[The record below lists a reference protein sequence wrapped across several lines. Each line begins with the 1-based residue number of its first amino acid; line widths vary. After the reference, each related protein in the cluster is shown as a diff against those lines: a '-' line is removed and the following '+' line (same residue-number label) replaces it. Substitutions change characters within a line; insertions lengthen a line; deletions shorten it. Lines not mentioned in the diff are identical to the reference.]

1 MSSTQAEPTSF
12 AFTEANMKL
21 VEKAIKKYPEG
32 RQMSAVKTLL
42 DLAQR
47 QMGAQSGAAWLP
59 RAAMDKVAEILG
71 VAPIRVYEVATFYSM
86 FNLEPVGKYHLQVCT
101 TTPCWLRGSDDV
113 VAACKKATGIQAF
126 GETSEDGL
134 FTLKE
139 VECLGACVNAPILQV
154 NDDYFEDMDAARTEA
169 LIADL
174 KAGKPLPPAGSLGGR
189 KSSAPA
195 PGQTTLISAPG
206 ISAPGSSE

>member
-1 MSSTQAEPTSF
+1 MSSTHAEPTSF

-32 RQMSAVKTLL
+32 RQMSAVKSLL
-42 DLAQR
+42 DMAQR
-47 QMGAQSGAAWLP
+47 QVGAQTGSTWLP

-71 VAPIRVYEVATFYSM
+71 VAPIRVYEIATFYTM
-86 FNLEPVGKYHLQVCT
+86 FNLEPVGKYHLQLCT
-101 TTPCWLRGSDDV
+101 TTPCWLRGSDDIV
-113 VAACKKATGIQAF
+113 SACKKATGIANF
-126 GETSEDGL
+126 GETSADGL

-154 NDDYFEDMDAARTEA
+154 NDDYYEDMDAARTQA
-169 LIADL
+169 LIEDL

-195 PGQTTLISAPG
+195 PCQTTLL
-206 ISAPGSSE
+206 SAPGSAE

>member
-1 MSSTQAEPTSF
+1 MSSTHANPTSF

-32 RQMSAVKTLL
+32 RQMSAVKSLL

-47 QMGAQSGAAWLP
+47 QMGAQTGSIWLP

-71 VAPIRVYEVATFYSM
+71 VAPMRVYEVATFYTM
-86 FNLEPVGKYHLQVCT
+86 FNLQPVGKYHLQVCT
-101 TTPCWLRGSDDV
+101 TTPCWLRGSDDIV
-113 VAACKKATGIQAF
+113 RACKAASGVKNF
-126 GETSEDGL
+126 GETSEDGV

-154 NDDYFEDMDAARTEA
+154 NDDYYEDMDAARVEA
-169 LIADL
+169 LLNDL
-174 KAGKPLPPAGSLGGR
+174 RAGKPLPPAGSLGGR
-189 KSSAPA
+189 QSSAPA
-195 PGQTTLISAPG
+195 SGQTSLV
-206 ISAPGSSE
+206 SAPGSAE

>member
-1 MSSTQAEPTSF
+1 MSSTHAEPTSF
-12 AFTEANMKL
+12 AFTETNMKL

-32 RQMSAVKTLL
+32 RQMSAVKSLL

-47 QMGAQSGAAWLP
+47 QMEAQTGSAWLP
-59 RAAMDKVAEILG
+59 RVAMDRVAEILG
-71 VAPIRVYEVATFYSM
+71 VAPMRVYEVATFYTM
-86 FNLEPVGKYHLQVCT
+86 FNLKPVGKYHLQVCT

-113 VAACKKATGIQAF
+113 VSACKKASGIKHF

-154 NDDYFEDMDAARTEA
+154 NDDYYEDMDAARTEA

-189 KSSAPA
+189 SSSAPA
-195 PGQTTLISAPG
+195 SGQTSLLSNPPAG
-206 ISAPGSSE
+206 E

>member
-1 MSSTQAEPTSF
+1 MSSTHAEPTSF

-32 RQMSAVKTLL
+32 RQMSAVKSLL

-47 QMGAQSGAAWLP
+47 QMGAQTGSAWLP
-59 RAAMDKVAEILG
+59 RVAMDKVAEILD
-71 VAPIRVYEVATFYSM
+71 VAPIRVYEVATFYTM
-86 FNLEPVGKYHLQVCT
+86 FNLEPVGKFHLQLCT
-101 TTPCWLRGSDDV
+101 TTPCWLRGSDDI
-113 VAACKKATGIQAF
+113 VAACKKATGIKKF

-154 NDDYFEDMDAARTEA
+154 NDDYFEDMNAERTEA

-189 KSSAPA
+189 KSSAPVPA
-195 PGQTTLISAPG
+195 QTSLLSNPPAG
-206 ISAPGSSE
+206 E

>member
-1 MSSTQAEPTSF
+1 VSKHAEPTSF
-12 AFTEANMKL
+12 AFNADNLKL
-21 VEKAIKKYPEG
+21 VEKAIAKYPEG

-42 DLAQR
+42 DIAQR
-47 QMGAQSGAAWLP
+47 QMERDTGSAWLP
-59 RAAMDKVAEILG
+59 RAAMDVVAERLG
-71 VAPIRVYEVATFYSM
+71 APPIRVYEIATFYTM
-86 FNLEPVGKYHLQVCT
+86 FNLQPVGKYHLQLCT
-101 TTPCWLRGSDDV
+101 TTPCWLRGSDDI
-113 VAACKKATGIQAF
+113 VAACKKATGIARF

-154 NDDYFEDMDAARTEA
+154 NDDYYEDMDAARTQA

-189 KSSAPA
+189 ASSAPA
-195 PGQTTLISAPG
+195 PGQTTLV
-206 ISAPGSSE
+206 SAPGSAE

>member
-1 MSSTQAEPTSF
+1 MSSTHAEPTSF
-12 AFTEANMKL
+12 AFTADNMKL

-47 QMGAQSGAAWLP
+47 QVGRETGSAWLP
-59 RAAMDKVAEILG
+59 RAAMDVVAGILG
-71 VAPIRVYEVATFYSM
+71 VAPIRVYEVATFYTM

-101 TTPCWLRGSDDV
+101 TTPCWLRNSDDIV
-113 VAACKKATGIQAF
+113 GACKKATGIRNF
-126 GETSEDGL
+126 GETSEDGM

-195 PGQTTLISAPG
+195 PSQTTLISATG
-206 ISAPGSSE
+206 SAE